1 MIAHFRSYLPNNQD
15 VKNVLIHHQKEICD
29 FILSRLRQHYWEKTP
44 TKYEVSIKR
53 GFKILTT
60 FSYSIPDD
68 SSPQDFRSIPE
79 VKKDVKKIV
88 FGGFTKCCYSLQK
101 FDSVDG
107 ELRFAQILEDDNS
120 VIRWI
125 KPSPGFFKIE
135 YKNGTSYEPDFIV
148 ETKDSKYLCE
158 PKMESEINNE
168 TVLAKKEAAVR
179 WCNYATKHAQ
189 ENDGKPWYYILI
201 PHNSITSSQSF
212 EGLVKKFKRV
222 N

>member
-79 VKKDVKKIV
+79 VKKDVKNSPYAKVLFCRKIANS
-88 FGGFTKCCYSLQK
+88 FL
-101 FDSVDG
+101 DAI
-107 ELRFAQILEDDNS
+107 FAA
-120 VIRWI
+120 
-125 KPSPGFFKIE
+125 
-135 YKNGTSYEPDFIV
+135 TSNL
-148 ETKDSKYLCE
+148 YL
-158 PKMESEINNE
+158 M
-168 TVLAKKEAAVR
+168 AK
-179 WCNYATKHAQ
+179 
-189 ENDGKPWYYILI
+189 
-201 PHNSITSSQSF
+201 
-212 EGLVKKFKRV
+212 
-222 N
+222 